1 MTKRAKPDEY
11 PAWDLHFKKENQKLE
26 FELLDKQASVA
37 KNKIDLDEKQLV
49 LDERRFALD
58 KHVHQLNLAQQDL
71 ANDECKI
78 ANEKLKLANDKLRLA
93 LYAKETALK
102 NKEKALENLEKT
114 LDEKEKVLDDS
125 EELLRESK
133 YVCSVCLQTVPGG
146 ALRALD
152 PCGHC
157 FCTTCV
163 HSQGIIV
170 PVLGDPIAPY
180 EGTCPTCRAQV
191 DTVLTLFL

>member
-1 MTKRAKPDEY
+1 MTKRGKPDEY

-37 KNKIDLDEKQLV
+37 QHKFNLDEKQLV

-71 ANDECKI
+71 ANDEY
-78 ANEKLKLANDKLRLA
+78 KLANDKLRLA
-93 LYAKETALK
+93 LYAKEKALE
-102 NKEKALENLEKT
+102 NKEKALENKERA

-133 YVCSVCLQTVPGG
+133 YVCSVCLQPVPGG